1 MAVMMVMR
9 WPGVTSDQYDRAREM
24 VGWERDPALG
34 GMFHVAAFGSDGL
47 HVTDIW
53 ESPESFQRF
62 TEERLMPAV
71 AQIGIEGEPSVEFHQ
86 VHAVW
91 TPDADR
97 VAALTN

>member
-9 WPGVTSDQYDRAREM
+9 WPGVTSDQYDQAREM
-24 VGWERDPALG
+24 VGWERDPARG
-34 GMFHVAAFGSDGL
+34 GMFHVAAFDPDGL

-53 ESPESFQRF
+53 ESPVFQRF
-62 TEERLMPAV
+62 AEERLMPVV

-91 TPDADR
+91 TPDAGR
-97 VAALTN
+97 VAALTR